1 MVGAGSELDSPTVL
15 SLAAGGVLLG
25 SGWRG
30 CEEIGLPA
38 VRGGVEP
45 RRNWALLTTL
55 EREAVRVLRPRAL
68 AVVGREA
75 FA

>member
-1 MVGAGSELDSPTVL
+1 VL

-30 CEEIGLPA
+30 CEEIGLP
-38 VRGGVEP
+38 VFRGGAEP
-45 RRNWALLTTL
+45 RRGWGLLTAL
-55 EREAVRVLRPRAL
+55 KREAVRLLRALAL

-75 FA
+75 LA